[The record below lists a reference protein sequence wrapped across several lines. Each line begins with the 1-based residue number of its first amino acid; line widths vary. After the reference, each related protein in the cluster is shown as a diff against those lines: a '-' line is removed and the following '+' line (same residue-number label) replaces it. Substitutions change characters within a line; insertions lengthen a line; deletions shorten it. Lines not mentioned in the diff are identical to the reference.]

1 MTLQI
6 VRLNSEKI
14 IRFLTK
20 KVFFYP
26 KCLCF
31 LLIYLKVRL
40 LLQAFAERIGINKLD

>member
-6 VRLNSEKI
+6 VRLNSEKKYTI
-14 IRFLTK
+14 FNK